1 MLHRWVG
8 YIVVIQAVLHCLLFL
23 ALGIQEHV
31 IGVWQ
36 RDRAWIAG
44 SLATVA
50 VALIP
55 VLALGLVRKT
65 KYELF
70 LILHIGA
77 TITLLVGAFYH
88 LAYLYN
94 SQNGGY
100 IYYSWITIAFWA
112 FDRLAR
118 IVRIAAN
125 GIKTAQIS
133 IIDKD
138 YIRVD
143 IANAKAYG
151 HAYLYFPTLTPWMF
165 WENHVSRCQH
175 VCPYLTSV
183 KPFSVVSNS
192 TTIDELPEPPPT
204 PLSVFGPVA
213 SYRHKRDT
221 SSLFTASPPQSPC
234 FPPHSDLSHPDL
246 AVRGPPAPSPGT
258 PSKTQ
263 PTSYFELA
271 SPTTPSKPQPSP
283 LPAAREREARVENGI
298 TFFLRTH
305 TGMTHRLRSRRR
317 LPVLIEASY
326 GRAPLRL
333 AAHGLRPAQVIC
345 VAGGVGIT
353 AALPHLR
360 AAASASASA
369 PPPPPPAAGP
379 AGEAGSAEVGG
390 EAPAAPPPPP
400 PPPRLLWGAR
410 SAALAR
416 ALRDDVRPFAAR
428 VAVGARMPVAAE
440 LRRALAA
447 AAARDP
453 AGAAEVIVVV
463 SGPRA
468 MACEARRVA
477 GEVARGGG
485 GSLRFV
491 DECFGW

>member
-1 MLHRWVG
+1 MLHRWIG
-8 YIVVIQAVLHCLLFL
+8 YIAAIQAVLHCLLFL

-70 LILHIGA
+70 LMLHIAA
-77 TITLLVGAFYH
+77 TITVLVSAFYH
-88 LAYLYN
+88 LVYLYN

-100 IYYSWITIAFWA
+100 IYYSWIAIAFWA

-125 GIKTAQIS
+125 GIKTAQIT

-143 IANAKAYG
+143 IANANAHG

-175 VCPYLTSV
+175 VCPYLTSF

-204 PLSVFGPVA
+204 PLSAFGPVA

-234 FPPHSDLSHPDL
+234 FQFPSELSYPDPVVSEPPTPL
-246 AVRGPPAPSPGT
+246 PGT
-258 PSKTQ
+258 PSETH

-271 SPTTPSKPQPSP
+271 SPTAPSKPQPSP
-283 LPAAREREARVENGI
+283 IPAAHEREARVENGI

-305 TGMTHRLRSRRR
+305 AGMTHRLRSRRR

-333 AAHGLRPAQVIC
+333 AAHGRRPAAAGRPPAQVIC

-360 AAASASASA
+360 AAASASA
-369 PPPPPPAAGP
+369 PPPPPPGAAP
-379 AGEAGSAEVGG
+379 AGGAGRPKPEAKHRQRRRRRRASSG
-390 EAPAAPPPPP
+390 APAARPSRARCATTCARSRPASPSARACPSRPSCGAPSPPPPP
-400 PPPRLLWGAR
+400 TTLSAPRTWSSS
-410 SAALAR
+410 SA
-416 ALRDDVRPFAAR
+416 
-428 VAVGARMPVAAE
+428 GH
-440 LRRALAA
+440 
-447 AAARDP
+447 
-453 AGAAEVIVVV
+453 
-463 SGPRA
+463 GPWR
-468 MACEARRVA
+468 ARRGASRAKLPGPGA
-477 GEVARGGG
+477 GR
-485 GSLRFV
+485 
-491 DECFGW
+491 